1 MDFLGLLRSIMPNST
16 SISCVKKPL
25 RSFTEEE
32 ARALVLFPQLSELT
46 LTKASL
52 TDILLFPL
60 LPNLRILNL
69 SQNSLR
75 EGFEVLARLPALVS
89 LNLNN
94 NKIESLDALK
104 VLRTSDSLETLYIL
118 GNPVMEIPQEV
129 LRCDLFMTIETLTN
143 LNGLD
148 EAGDEAESDSEGSAY
163 EPDAERKKPIKRAR
177 SRSPRT

>member
-69 SQNSLR
+69 SL
-75 EGFEVLARLPALVS
+75 
-89 LNLNN
+89 
-94 NKIESLDALK
+94 
-104 VLRTSDSLETLYIL
+104 
-118 GNPVMEIPQEV
+118 
-129 LRCDLFMTIETLTN
+129 
-143 LNGLD
+143 
-148 EAGDEAESDSEGSAY
+148 
-163 EPDAERKKPIKRAR
+163 IKRDGL
-177 SRSPRT
+177 SRAAKVDYAKLDFNLLCEEASEELH